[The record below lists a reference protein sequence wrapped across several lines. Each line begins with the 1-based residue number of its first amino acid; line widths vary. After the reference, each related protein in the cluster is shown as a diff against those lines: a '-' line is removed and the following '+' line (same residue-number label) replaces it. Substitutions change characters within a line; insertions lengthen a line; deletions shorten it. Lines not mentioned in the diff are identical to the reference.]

1 MELLVFGHAG
11 TRVLV
16 FPTRGGRFFEYENM
30 GMVEKLRS
38 KIEAGEIQLY
48 CVDSIDTETFY
59 CWWAHPN
66 GRIKRHLKYESYI
79 LEEVFPLM
87 NLKNPDGAT
96 TAHGCSLGAFHAGN
110 IAFRHPNLFDKL
122 ILFSGR
128 FDLTMNVDSFRDL
141 FDGYYCEDVY
151 FNTPTHFLPSLDCPQ
166 KLSRLRKMDIT
177 LLIGKEDPFLENN
190 QRLSQILWDKGVWHR
205 MHYWDGRAHRARF
218 WREMAP
224 ILEHSA

>member
-30 GMVEKLRS
+30 GMVEQLRPQ
-38 KIEAGEIQLY
+38 IEAGQLQLY
-48 CVDSIDTETFY
+48 CVDSIDTESFY

-66 GRIKRHLKYESYI
+66 GRIRRHLQYESYL

-87 NLKNPDGAT
+87 DLKNPHGLTA
-96 TAHGCSLGAFHAGN
+96 AHGCSLGAFHAGN
-110 IAFRHPNLFDKL
+110 IAFRHPYLFDKL
-122 ILFSGR
+122 IVFSGR
-128 FDLTMNVDSFRDL
+128 FDLTMNVEAFRDL
-141 FDGYYCEDVY
+141 LDGYYCEDVY

-166 KLSRLRKMDIT
+166 RLDQLREMDIT
-177 LLIGKEDPFLENN
+177 LLIGKEDPFRENN
-190 QRLSQILWDKGVWHR
+190 ERLSQILWDKGVWHK

-224 ILEHSA
+224 FLKHSA